1 MSSTCVFLPQ
11 FFSERL
17 FFFFFKNSIKTT
29 TRFFGGC
36 EKISPEVGKSIIK
49 TKKSAFHFSGH
60 FRFHGAIWFSQHLCE
75 VCWVDIL
82 VLISQ
87 TKEVKHGEP
96 QEHRKSISKSGPK
109 PNAVFPSD
117 NREQIALCTTSGDL
131 RLISYLPLNRS
142 VIFSRALKTLD
153 PQFSFTQCW
162 G

>member
-17 FFFFFKNSIKTT
+17 FFFFQKQHKNHYPLFWRLWEDK
-29 TRFFGGC
+29 
-36 EKISPEVGKSIIK
+36 PEVGKSIIK

-153 PQFSFTQCW
+153 LQFSCTHCW